1 MSQWLKTWLKRSDQP
16 SVLIPN
22 NNEDEPDD
30 PDDPDNDVTSNN
42 GDIEF
47 ELADKDSQ
55 PHQPL
60 LVSFPKK
67 LFGKQNRS
75 FSSKYYK
82 DYTWIEYSQNKD
94 LVFCFYCRNFGTSS
108 NSEEVFTKSGFK
120 DWKKISEKL
129 NKHSKSSYHLF
140 SLAKYKD
147 YQNTKKTGNV
157 HVQMSN
163 AYKEEVEKN
172 RKYMLMI
179 IDAVLFL
186 AHQGLSFRGHTENK
200 ESLNQGNFK
209 EICGMLAT
217 YNPSFASKMETSY
230 FNYTCPL
237 VQNDLISITAG
248 LVRSQIVQEITECG
262 MYALMC
268 DEARSFKEEQLTICV
283 RYTKHM
289 VVQERFLSFVLC
301 STSRSAAGISNTI
314 LESLKT
320 LNIDQVPMIGQSYD
334 GASVMAGHIN
344 GVQKKIRE
352 FHPEAIF
359 FYCVAHKLNLVIVGM
374 CKHVKSSVLF
384 FNTLESLYIHFSRPS
399 SHHKLINIQKQL
411 GIKPREI
418 MQISDTRWACRFE
431 NCDMILHPIQKNKR
445 KVFENSLLKDSIVTS
460 TVGTDNFEEQ
470 SKTPEAHWRSH
481 SYYEILDSIIQGLNS
496 RFSSESLSIANALD
510 TFLKLNTNDS
520 DPFINHYQKLL
531 KIDSDLLKA
540 EMIVA
545 KNCILKEEWDFDELI
560 NIANKSVLPNL
571 RKMLKVAL
579 ILPVITATCERSFSA
594 MRRIKTWLRSRME
607 QNRFDN
613 LAILNIAKD
622 LLKNLNKEK
631 ILDEFAKKPRKLKL

>member
-1 MSQWLKTWLKRSDQP
+1 LKTWLKRSDQP

-237 VQNDLISITAG
+237 VQNDVISITAG

-359 FYCVAHKLNLVIVGM
+359 FHCVAHKLNLVIVGM

-431 NCDMILHPIQKNKR
+431 NCDMASGILNNLKKGHFVVNLFIFHEVLKYINILSNNLQSKSMTLGKALDIIKSVTKTLEDKRNEQSFQCLWDALTEFSENFEISLDTPSNSKKKR

-481 SYYEILDSIIQGLNS
+481 SYYEILDSIIQGH
-496 RFSSESLSIANALD
+496 FSVSL
-510 TFLKLNTNDS
+510 T
-520 DPFINHYQKLL
+520 
-531 KIDSDLLKA
+531 
-540 EMIVA
+540 V
-545 KNCILKEEWDFDELI
+545 
-560 NIANKSVLPNL
+560 
-571 RKMLKVAL
+571 
-579 ILPVITATCERSFSA
+579 
-594 MRRIKTWLRSRME
+594 
-607 QNRFDN
+607 
-613 LAILNIAKD
+613 
-622 LLKNLNKEK
+622 
-631 ILDEFAKKPRKLKL
+631 FAQTQ